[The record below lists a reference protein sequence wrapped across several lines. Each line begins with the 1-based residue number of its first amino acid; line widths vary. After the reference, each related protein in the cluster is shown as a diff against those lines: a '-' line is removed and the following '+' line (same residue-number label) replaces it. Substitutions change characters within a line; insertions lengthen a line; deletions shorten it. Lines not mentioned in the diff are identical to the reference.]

1 MHSPLETLPPP
12 HPDARAHSER
22 VTGHIRG
29 IIEASGGAIPFS
41 EYMDL
46 ALNAPG
52 LGYYASGAQKFGRYG
67 DFVTAP
73 EISPLFSR
81 CVARQ
86 LGEVLQSLGGGDVVE
101 IGAGTGAMATAML
114 TELATMNVLPR
125 RYCILERSA
134 ELRARQQQAIEHA
147 LPGLAGR
154 VCWLD
159 DLPSSVRGVVV
170 ANEVLDALPSA
181 RFCISERGA
190 EELFVAWEDRFAW
203 RALPPRDPALLD
215 ALQALQEQLGYVLP
229 AGYVSEMSL
238 LRPAWVRQ
246 LVDGLEEGVA
256 LLIDYGYTRAEYY
269 HPQRSDGTLMCYY
282 QHRAHGD
289 PLVLT
294 GIQDL
299 SVAVDF
305 SVVADTA
312 EREGVQVAGFTTQA
326 QFLLSS
332 GLLEL
337 AARDAPPQSA
347 GYAEVA
353 SQVKRLTLPG
363 EMGDLV
369 KVMALARRYSPTL
382 SGFDGRDWRQ
392 RL

>member
-1 MHSPLETLPPP
+1 MHSSLETLPPP
-12 HPDARAHSER
+12 HPEARAHSEC
-22 VTGHIRG
+22 VTEHIRDV
-29 IIEASGGAIPFS
+29 IERSGGAIPFS

-73 EISPLFSR
+73 EISSLFSR

-86 LGEVLQSLGGGDVVE
+86 LAEVLHTIGGGDVYE
-101 IGAGTGAMATAML
+101 IGAGTGAMAVAML
-114 TELATMNVLPR
+114 AELGTLNALPE

-134 ELRARQQQAIEHA
+134 ELRARQQEAIEHA
-147 LPGLAGR
+147 FPDLGRR
-154 VCWLD
+154 VCWLER
-159 DLPSSVRGVVV
+159 LPRSVRGVVV

-190 EELFVAWEDRFAW
+190 EELFVAWDDGFVW
-203 RALPPRDPALLD
+203 RALPSRDPDLLGALRT
-215 ALQALQEQLGYVLP
+215 LQEKLGYELP
-229 AGYVSEMSL
+229 TGYVSEISV
-238 LRPAWVRQ
+238 LRPAWVRE
-246 LVDGLEEGVA
+246 LVDGLDEGVA
-256 LLIDYGYTRAEYY
+256 LLIDYGYAREEYY

-282 QHRAHGD
+282 QHRAHDD

-305 SVVADTA
+305 SDVAETA
-312 EREGVQVAGFTTQA
+312 EREAVEVAGFTTQA

-337 AARDAPPQSA
+337 AASEAQPESA
-347 GYAEVA
+347 AYAEVA
-353 SQVKRLTLPG
+353 RQVKRLTLPG

-369 KVMALARRYSPTL
+369 KVMALARRYSSTL
-382 SGFDGRDWRQ
+382 SGFAGRDWRQ